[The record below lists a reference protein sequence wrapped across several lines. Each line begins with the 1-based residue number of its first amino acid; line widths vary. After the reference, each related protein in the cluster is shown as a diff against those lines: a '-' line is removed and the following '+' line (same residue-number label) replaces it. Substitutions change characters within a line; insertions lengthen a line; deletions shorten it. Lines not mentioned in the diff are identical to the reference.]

1 MLSPCVFSFSRADHT
16 VRFNLADTI
25 SPEACDRARLWPRHL
40 LKPSSRRPRQKV
52 SYAQLSDDYECD
64 VITNRVWHG
73 LAIRAS
79 CVSLKSAGRRKDVLM
94 SKTHGWL
101 QSGMGNE
108 CLRGRRAAKRV
119 KWQKNDHLA
128 SGQILSFGRWEPR
141 ADRRSPDVPWRC
153 RRRYMKTARKV
164 S

>member
-1 MLSPCVFSFSRADHT
+1 MRFFVSRADHT

-64 VITNRVWHG
+64 SRVAR
-73 LAIRAS
+73 LDDSRVQRFIEIRGPP
-79 CVSLKSAGRRKDVLM
+79 KRLM

-108 CLRGRRAAKRV
+108 YLRGRRAAKRV
-119 KWQKNDHLA
+119 KWQKNGHLA

-141 ADRRSPDVPWRC
+141 ADRRSPDVSWWC